1 MVNYTEAHRR
11 ISRWLDDQSAR
22 TNLGLALIDQRTLET
37 EFGWVFFYTA
47 KLVEEAAVSVGGN
60 APVIIDRTI
69 GSVHIT
75 GTALPAEHYIEE
87 FRRTRKMVGLSTA
100 TFVGEPPDDNAVLAK
115 LPRDYAAF
123 LQVVNGCIVY
133 GGGLHIRGASPKPDW
148 HSLRQA
154 WFGESC
160 LSQTYAEVRADD
172 VPFAQDYLG
181 DQFLLRS
188 GSVLR
193 LRAETGE
200 VEDLAVDWREF
211 LAAAAANPSDVLSLQ
226 LLRRFQGEG
235 KSLAP
240 GHLLSVYPPLCTK
253 ESAQVVS
260 LKAIPARERI
270 RYLADLAAQIR
281 DMPNG
286 SKVRMIVQ

>member
-1 MVNYTEAHRR
+1 MVNYAEAHRV
-11 ISRWLDDQSAR
+11 ISAWLDDQSAR

-37 EFGWVFFYTA
+37 EFGWVFFYTS
-47 KLVEEAAVSVGGN
+47 KLVEEAAASVDGN
-60 APVIIDRTI
+60 APVIIDRAI
-69 GSVHIT
+69 GSIHIT
-75 GTALPAEHYIEE
+75 GTALPTEHYIEE
-87 FRRTRKMVGLSTA
+87 FRRIRKMVGLSTA
-100 TFVGEPPDDNAVLAK
+100 TFVGEPPDDSAVLAK

-123 LQVVNGCIVY
+123 LQVVNGCIAY
-133 GGGLHIRGASPKPDW
+133 GGGLHIRGASRKPDW

-154 WFGESC
+154 WFGEGC
-160 LSQTYAEVRADD
+160 LSQTYAEVSDDD

-211 LAAAAANPSDVLSLQ
+211 LWAAAANPSDVLSLQ
-226 LLRRFQGEG
+226 LLQRFRGEG
-235 KSLAP
+235 KSLPP
-240 GHLLSVYPPLCTK
+240 GQLLSVYPPLCTK
-253 ESAQVVS
+253 EAAGGVS
-260 LKAIPARERI
+260 LKAIPVCERI
-270 RYLADLAAQIR
+270 RFLADLAAQIR
-281 DMPNG
+281 DLPDG